1 MFDNPIKIQL
11 KFDISKK
18 KPQNLILK
26 DVKQMTRKVDEVEI
40 WDKCQSTLRD

>member
-18 KPQNLILK
+18 KHTKSNFERCQIDDEKGWWSRNLG
-26 DVKQMTRKVDEVEI
+26 
-40 WDKCQSTLRD
+40 